1 MVETR
6 AGAEHWWPH
15 LSIDG
20 KHALLRGLEAPLDE
34 RVRAEIAELTG
45 GDAPERLDAEDVR
58 YITTQIEAVD

>member
-1 MVETR
+1 MVDTR

-20 KHALLRGLEAPLDE
+20 KHAVLRGLEGPLDE

-45 GDAPERLDAEDVR
+45 HEAPERLDAEDVR